1 MDIFEQ
7 LDPQAILVLLMV
19 IFAAIKAF
27 FEQRKKVGSEV
38 TLEEETNLDLY
49 QAYEEEVAKQQKELQ
64 IELSPPDSPPASPPA
79 SPPPLSDAIPLSSA
93 NATLPPLLPSE
104 PVLPKLSAAEAR
116 ALNNLNLRKK
126 TSSRKARGSTRS
138 RVYRHLSSPTAA
150 REALLLAEILGPP
163 KANQEKV

>member
-64 IELSPPDSPPASPPA
+64 IELSPPASPPA
-79 SPPPLSDAIPLSSA
+79 SPPPLSDAIPFSSA

>member
-27 FEQRKKVGSEV
+27 FEQRKKVGSEE

-49 QAYEEEVAKQQKELQ
+49 QAYEEEVARQRKELQ
-64 IELSPPDSPPASPPA
+64 IELSPPASPPQ
-79 SPPPLSDAIPLSSA
+79 LSDAIPFSKPK
-93 NATLPPLLPSE
+93 ATPPPPLPSE
-104 PVLPKLSAAEAR
+104 PVLPKLSAAEAK
-116 ALNNLNLRKK
+116 ALNDLNLRKK
-126 TSSRKARGSTRS
+126 TSSRKARGSTKS

-163 KANQEKV
+163 KANQEKF

>member
-1 MDIFEQ
+1 MDILEQ

-27 FEQRKKVGSEV
+27 FEQRKKVGSEE

-49 QAYEEEVAKQQKELQ
+49 QAYEEEVARQRKELQ
-64 IELSPPDSPPASPPA
+64 IELSPPASPPA
-79 SPPPLSDAIPLSSA
+79 SPPLLSDAIPFSKPKS
-93 NATLPPLLPSE
+93 TPPPLPSE
-104 PVLPKLSAAEAR
+104 PVLPKLSAAEAK
-116 ALNNLNLRKK
+116 ALNDLNLRKK
-126 TSSRKARGSTRS
+126 TSSRKAKESTKS

>member
-64 IELSPPDSPPASPPA
+64 IELSPPDSPPASPP
-79 SPPPLSDAIPLSSA
+79 PLSDAIPFSSA

>member
-27 FEQRKKVGSEV
+27 FEQRKKVGSEE

-49 QAYEEEVAKQQKELQ
+49 QAYEEEVARQRKELQ
-64 IELSPPDSPPASPPA
+64 IELSPPA
-79 SPPPLSDAIPLSSA
+79 SPPPLSDAIPFSKPK
-93 NATLPPLLPSE
+93 ATPSPPLPSE
-104 PVLPKLSAAEAR
+104 PVLPKLSAAEAK
-116 ALNNLNLRKK
+116 ALNDLNLRKK
-126 TSSRKARGSTRS
+126 TSSRKARGSTKS
-138 RVYRHLSSPTAA
+138 RVCRHLSSPTAA

-163 KANQEKV
+163 KANQEKF

>member
-27 FEQRKKVGSEV
+27 FDQRKKVGSEE

-49 QAYEEEVAKQQKELQ
+49 QAYEEEVARQRKELQ
-64 IELSPPDSPPASPPA
+64 IELSPPASPPA
-79 SPPPLSDAIPLSSA
+79 SPPPLSDAIPFS
-93 NATLPPLLPSE
+93 NAKATPPLPSE
-104 PVLPKLSAAEAR
+104 PVLPKLSAAEAK
-116 ALNNLNLRKK
+116 ALNDLNLRKK

>member
-27 FEQRKKVGSEV
+27 FEQRKKVGSEES
-38 TLEEETNLDLY
+38 LEEETNLDLY
-49 QAYEEEVAKQQKELQ
+49 QAYEEEVARQRKELQ
-64 IELSPPDSPPASPPA
+64 IELSPPASPPA
-79 SPPPLSDAIPLSSA
+79 SPPPLSDAIPFSKPK
-93 NATLPPLLPSE
+93 ATPPLLSE
-104 PVLPKLSAAEAR
+104 PVLPKLSAAEAK
-116 ALNNLNLRKK
+116 ALNDLNLRKK
-126 TSSRKARGSTRS
+126 TSSRKAKGSTRS

>member
-27 FEQRKKVGSEV
+27 FDQRKKVGSEE
-38 TLEEETNLDLY
+38 TLEEENNLGLY
-49 QAYEEEVAKQQKELQ
+49 QAYEEEVARQRKELQ
-64 IELSPPDSPPASPPA
+64 IELSPPA
-79 SPPPLSDAIPLSSA
+79 SPPPLSDAIPFS
-93 NATLPPLLPSE
+93 NAKATPPLPSE
-104 PVLPKLSAAEAR
+104 PVLPKLSAAEAK
-116 ALNNLNLRKK
+116 ALNDLNLRKK

>member
-49 QAYEEEVAKQQKELQ
+49 QAYEKEVAKQQKELQ
-64 IELSPPDSPPASPPA
+64 IELSPPDSPPASPP
-79 SPPPLSDAIPLSSA
+79 PLSDAIPFSSA

>member
-64 IELSPPDSPPASPPA
+64 IELSPPASPPA

>member
-27 FEQRKKVGSEV
+27 FEQRKKVGSEE

-49 QAYEEEVAKQQKELQ
+49 QAYEEEVARQRKELQ
-64 IELSPPDSPPASPPA
+64 IELSPPASPPA
-79 SPPPLSDAIPLSSA
+79 SPPPLSDAIPFS
-93 NATLPPLLPSE
+93 NAKATPPLPSE
-104 PVLPKLSAAEAR
+104 PVLPKLSAAEAK
-116 ALNNLNLRKK
+116 ALNDLNLRKK

>member
-27 FEQRKKVGSEV
+27 FEQRKKVGSEE

-49 QAYEEEVAKQQKELQ
+49 QAYEEEVARQRKELQ
-64 IELSPPDSPPASPPA
+64 IELSPPASPPL
-79 SPPPLSDAIPLSSA
+79 LSDAIPFSSA
-93 NATLPPLLPSE
+93 NATLPPPLPSE
-104 PVLPKLSAAEAR
+104 PVLPKLSAAEKK
-116 ALNNLNLRKK
+116 ALNDLNLRKK
-126 TSSRKARGSTRS
+126 TRSRKSRESTKS
-138 RVYRHLSSPTAA
+138 RIYRHLSSPTAA

-163 KANQEKV
+163 KANQEKF

>member
-19 IFAAIKAF
+19 IVAAIKAF
-27 FEQRKKVGSEV
+27 FDQRKKVGSEE

-49 QAYEEEVAKQQKELQ
+49 QAYEEEVARQRKELQ
-64 IELSPPDSPPASPPA
+64 IELSPPASPPA
-79 SPPPLSDAIPLSSA
+79 SPPPLSDAIPFS
-93 NATLPPLLPSE
+93 NAKATPPLPSE
-104 PVLPKLSAAEAR
+104 PVLPKLSAAEAK
-116 ALNNLNLRKK
+116 ALNDLNLRKK

>member
-27 FEQRKKVGSEV
+27 FEQRKKVGSEE

-49 QAYEEEVAKQQKELQ
+49 QAYEEEVARQRKELQ
-64 IELSPPDSPPASPPA
+64 IEISPPASPPA
-79 SPPPLSDAIPLSSA
+79 SPPPLSDAIPFSKPK
-93 NATLPPLLPSE
+93 ATPPPPLPSE
-104 PVLPKLSAAEAR
+104 PVLPKLSAAEAK
-116 ALNNLNLRKK
+116 ALNDLNLRKK
-126 TSSRKARGSTRS
+126 TSSRKAKGSTRS

>member
-27 FEQRKKVGSEV
+27 FDQRKKVGSEE

-49 QAYEEEVAKQQKELQ
+49 QAYEEEVARQRKELQ
-64 IELSPPDSPPASPPA
+64 IELSPPASPPA
-79 SPPPLSDAIPLSSA
+79 SPPPLSDAIPFS
-93 NATLPPLLPSE
+93 NAKATPPLPSE
-104 PVLPKLSAAEAR
+104 PVLPKLSAAEAK
-116 ALNNLNLRKK
+116 ALNDLNLRKK
-126 TSSRKARGSTRS
+126 TSSRKAKGSTRS

>member
-49 QAYEEEVAKQQKELQ
+49 QAYEKEVAKQQKELQ

-79 SPPPLSDAIPLSSA
+79 SPPPLSDAIPFSSA

>member
-1 MDIFEQ
+1 MGIFEQ

-27 FEQRKKVGSEV
+27 FEQRKKVGSEE

-49 QAYEEEVAKQQKELQ
+49 QAYEEEVARQRKELQ
-64 IELSPPDSPPASPPA
+64 IELSPPASPPA
-79 SPPPLSDAIPLSSA
+79 SPPPLSDAIPFSKPK
-93 NATLPPLLPSE
+93 ATPSPPLPSE
-104 PVLPKLSAAEAR
+104 PVLPKLSAAEAK
-116 ALNNLNLRKK
+116 ALNDLNLRKK
-126 TSSRKARGSTRS
+126 TSSRKAKGSTRS

>member
-1 MDIFEQ
+1 MGIFEQ

-27 FEQRKKVGSEV
+27 FEQRKKVGSEE

-49 QAYEEEVAKQQKELQ
+49 QAYEEEVARQRKELQ
-64 IELSPPDSPPASPPA
+64 IELSPPAS
-79 SPPPLSDAIPLSSA
+79 SPPLSDAIPFSKPK
-93 NATLPPLLPSE
+93 ATPPPPLPSE
-104 PVLPKLSAAEAR
+104 PVLPKLSAAEAK
-116 ALNNLNLRKK
+116 ALNDLNLRKK
-126 TSSRKARGSTRS
+126 TSSRKAKGSTRS

>member
-49 QAYEEEVAKQQKELQ
+49 QAYEEEVARQRKELQ
-64 IELSPPDSPPASPPA
+64 IELSPPASP
-79 SPPPLSDAIPLSSA
+79 SPLSDAIPFSKPK
-93 NATLPPLLPSE
+93 ATPPPPLPSE
-104 PVLPKLSAAEAR
+104 PVLPKLSAAEAK
-116 ALNNLNLRKK
+116 ALNDLNLRKK
-126 TSSRKARGSTRS
+126 TSSRKAKGSTRS

>member
-1 MDIFEQ
+1 
-7 LDPQAILVLLMV
+7 
-19 IFAAIKAF
+19 
-27 FEQRKKVGSEV
+27 
-38 TLEEETNLDLY
+38 
-49 QAYEEEVAKQQKELQ
+49 
-64 IELSPPDSPPASPPA
+64 
-79 SPPPLSDAIPLSSA
+79 PLSSA

>member
-27 FEQRKKVGSEV
+27 FEQRKKVGSEE

-49 QAYEEEVAKQQKELQ
+49 QAYEEEVARQRKELQ
-64 IELSPPDSPPASPPA
+64 IELSPPA
-79 SPPPLSDAIPLSSA
+79 SPPPLSDAIPFSKPK
-93 NATLPPLLPSE
+93 ATPPLPSE
-104 PVLPKLSAAEAR
+104 PVLPKLSAAEAK
-116 ALNNLNLRKK
+116 ALNDLNLRKK
-126 TSSRKARGSTRS
+126 TSSRKAKGSTRS

>member
-49 QAYEEEVAKQQKELQ
+49 QALTVASQLNWFHHTTMQERL
-64 IELSPPDSPPASPPA
+64 LSMTFRN
-79 SPPPLSDAIPLSSA
+79 LSDRLS
-93 NATLPPLLPSE
+93 
-104 PVLPKLSAAEAR
+104 
-116 ALNNLNLRKK
+116 
-126 TSSRKARGSTRS
+126 G
-138 RVYRHLSSPTAA
+138 HFF
-150 REALLLAEILGPP
+150 
-163 KANQEKV
+163 

>member
-1 MDIFEQ
+1 MDILEQ

-27 FEQRKKVGSEV
+27 FEQRKKVGSEE
-38 TLEEETNLDLY
+38 TLEEETNVDLY
-49 QAYEEEVAKQQKELQ
+49 QAYEEEVARQRKELQ
-64 IELSPPDSPPASPPA
+64 IELSPPA
-79 SPPPLSDAIPLSSA
+79 SPPPLSDAIPFSKPK
-93 NATLPPLLPSE
+93 ATPPPPLPPE
-104 PVLPKLSAAEAR
+104 PVLPKLSAAEAK
-116 ALNNLNLRKK
+116 ALNDLNLRKK
-126 TSSRKARGSTRS
+126 TSSRKAKGSTRS

>member
-27 FEQRKKVGSEV
+27 FDQRKKVGSEE
-38 TLEEETNLDLY
+38 TLEEETNLGLY
-49 QAYEEEVAKQQKELQ
+49 QAYEEEVARQRKELQ
-64 IELSPPDSPPASPPA
+64 IELSPPASPPA
-79 SPPPLSDAIPLSSA
+79 SPPPLSDAIPFS
-93 NATLPPLLPSE
+93 NAKATPPLPSE
-104 PVLPKLSAAEAR
+104 PVLPKLSAAEAK
-116 ALNNLNLRKK
+116 ALNDLNLRKK

>member
-1 MDIFEQ
+1 MDILEQ

-27 FEQRKKVGSEV
+27 FEQRKKVGSEE

-49 QAYEEEVAKQQKELQ
+49 QAYEEEVARQRKELQ
-64 IELSPPDSPPASPPA
+64 IELSPPASTPASPPL
-79 SPPPLSDAIPLSSA
+79 LSDAIPFSKPK
-93 NATLPPLLPSE
+93 ATPPPLPPE
-104 PVLPKLSAAEAR
+104 PVLPKLSAAEAK
-116 ALNNLNLRKK
+116 ALNDLNLRKK
-126 TSSRKARGSTRS
+126 TSSRKAKGSTKS

>member
-1 MDIFEQ
+1 MDILEQ

-27 FEQRKKVGSEV
+27 FEQRKKVGSEE
-38 TLEEETNLDLY
+38 TLEEQTNLDLY
-49 QAYEEEVAKQQKELQ
+49 QAYEEEVARQRKELQ
-64 IELSPPDSPPASPPA
+64 IELSPPASPPL
-79 SPPPLSDAIPLSSA
+79 LSDAIPFSKPK
-93 NATLPPLLPSE
+93 ATPPPLPSE
-104 PVLPKLSAAEAR
+104 PVLPKLSAAEAK
-116 ALNNLNLRKK
+116 ALNDLNLRKK
-126 TSSRKARGSTRS
+126 TSSRKAKGSTKS

>member
-27 FEQRKKVGSEV
+27 FEQRKKVGSEE

-49 QAYEEEVAKQQKELQ
+49 QAYEEEVARQRKELQ
-64 IELSPPDSPPASPPA
+64 IELPPPASPPA
-79 SPPPLSDAIPLSSA
+79 SPPLLSDAIPFSSA
-93 NATLPPLLPSE
+93 NATLPPPLLSE
-104 PVLPKLSAAEAR
+104 PVLPKLSAAEAK
-116 ALNNLNLRKK
+116 ALNDLNLRKK
-126 TSSRKARGSTRS
+126 TSSRKAKGSTRS

>member
-27 FEQRKKVGSEV
+27 FEQRKKVGSEES
-38 TLEEETNLDLY
+38 LEEETNLDLY
-49 QAYEEEVAKQQKELQ
+49 QAYEEEVARQRKELQ
-64 IELSPPDSPPASPPA
+64 IELPPPASPPA
-79 SPPPLSDAIPLSSA
+79 SPPLLSDAIPFSSA
-93 NATLPPLLPSE
+93 NATLPPPLLSE
-104 PVLPKLSAAEAR
+104 PVLPKLSAAEAK
-116 ALNNLNLRKK
+116 ALNDLNLRKK
-126 TSSRKARGSTRS
+126 TSSRKAKGSTRS

>member
-27 FEQRKKVGSEV
+27 FEQRKKVGSEE
-38 TLEEETNLDLY
+38 TLEEESNLDLY
-49 QAYEEEVAKQQKELQ
+49 QAYEEEVARQRKELQ
-64 IELSPPDSPPASPPA
+64 IELSPPA
-79 SPPPLSDAIPLSSA
+79 SPPPLSDAIPFSKPK
-93 NATLPPLLPSE
+93 ATPPLPSE
-104 PVLPKLSAAEAR
+104 PVLPKLSAAEAK
-116 ALNNLNLRKK
+116 ALNDLNLRKK
-126 TSSRKARGSTRS
+126 TSSRKAKGSTRS

>member
-27 FEQRKKVGSEV
+27 FDQRKKVGSEE
-38 TLEEETNLDLY
+38 TLEEETNLGLY
-49 QAYEEEVAKQQKELQ
+49 QAYEEEVARQRKELQ
-64 IELSPPDSPPASPPA
+64 IELSPPASPPA
-79 SPPPLSDAIPLSSA
+79 SPPPLSDAIPFSKPK
-93 NATLPPLLPSE
+93 ATPSPPLPSE
-104 PVLPKLSAAEAR
+104 PVLPKLSAAEAK
-116 ALNNLNLRKK
+116 ALNDLNLRKK

>member
-27 FEQRKKVGSEV
+27 FEQRKKVGSEE

-49 QAYEEEVAKQQKELQ
+49 QAYEEEVARQRKELQ
-64 IELSPPDSPPASPPA
+64 IELSPPASPPA
-79 SPPPLSDAIPLSSA
+79 SSPPLSDAIPFSKPK
-93 NATLPPLLPSE
+93 ATPPLPSE
-104 PVLPKLSAAEAR
+104 PVLPKLSAAEAK
-116 ALNNLNLRKK
+116 ALNDLNLRKK
-126 TSSRKARGSTRS
+126 TSSRKAKGSTRS